1 MKYINKLVFYFIS
14 ILHQLYYFV
23 LNRITKKTIRIAND
37 SEYSISLT
45 SYGKRLNTVYLTI
58 ESLARQKVEPVS
70 ITLWLSKQDISP
82 NDLPRT
88 LKRLERRGLKIK
100 FVDENIRSYKKLYYE
115 YVEKKD
121 VVKFIM
127 TVDDDVFY
135 PCWLGRSALYHAALN
150 NRSVVCFRSHMMK
163 FSDDGSIL
171 PYSQWEGCQGTK
183 LGRADIFPTG
193 VGGVLYPIDSLK
205 GLDLQKENFL
215 KCAPLADD
223 VWFKSLSLFNEFNS
237 TNVGHNLE
245 HFYCVLSKQRKGLE
259 LMNVGQGKNDEQ
271 LKASCNYFGL
281 NPQAFI
287 VLESPV
293 NSIK

>member
-23 LNRITKKTIRIAND
+23 LNRITKKTIRIATD

-82 NDLPRT
+82 DDLPRT

-127 TVDDDVFY
+127 TADDDVFY
-135 PCWLGRSALYHAALN
+135 PSWLGKVALRHAASN
-150 NRSVVCFRSHMMK
+150 NKSVICFRSHFMK
-163 FSDDGSIL
+163 FSEKGDIL
-171 PYSQWEGCQGTK
+171 PYVMWEKCKGTVF
-183 LGRADIFPTG
+183 GRTDIFPTG
-193 VGGVLYPIDSLK
+193 VGGILYEVNALY
-205 GLDLQKENFL
+205 GLDKQKDAFL
-215 KCAPLADD
+215 EYAPHADD
-223 VWFKSLSLFNEFNS
+223 VWFKGCALNNGYTS
-237 TNVGHNLE
+237 TNIGHDLE
-245 HFYCVLSKQRKGLE
+245 HFYCVISRQRKGLE
-259 LMNVGQGKNDEQ
+259 ILNIGEGKNDTQ
-271 LKASCNYFGL
+271 LKATMSYFCL
-281 NPQAFI
+281 TANDF
-287 VLESPV
+287 
-293 NSIK
+293 KYHD